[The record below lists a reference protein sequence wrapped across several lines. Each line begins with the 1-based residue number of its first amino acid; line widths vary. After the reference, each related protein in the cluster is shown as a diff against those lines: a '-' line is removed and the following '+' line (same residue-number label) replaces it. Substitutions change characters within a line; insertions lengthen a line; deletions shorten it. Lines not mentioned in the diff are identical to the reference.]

1 MQALYALRQAEA
13 SDFQLAIDFITD
25 TFRPDLNSM
34 EVQEPKKLDKM
45 RKLALM
51 ALDEIAKGADVS
63 KDQEL
68 PTQAYRTA
76 KDAFEYYQK
85 KVVEDRVA
93 YARMMLK
100 ESEVAYETYLWVLTM
115 LAEFGKIAKADRERA
130 YDDPDFAIA
139 KESGLD
145 SNVIINVLVESKTL
159 ENEAARHGINWEEEI
174 GDLRRIYR
182 EVFKTDQTYRD
193 YCQAHQHTPD
203 EDQKLAQ
210 YALRQ
215 LILKSEGCV
224 TYFEAKDLNWAEN
237 QQVVRDM
244 SIKTLKTA
252 AEPGAFKLSVLSEN
266 WEDDR
271 WFMEELFRKTIEN
284 DIVFEGLINDQLK
297 NWDADRVAMTDNI
310 LMKMALAE
318 MMNFSA
324 IPVKVTINEIIEIAK
339 DYSTPKSGIFVNGIL
354 DVLSKQLVEN
364 NTIRK
369 SGRGLIDNK

>member
-13 SDFQLAIDFITD
+13 SDFQLAMDFIID

-34 EVQEPKKLDKM
+34 ETQDLKKLEEL
-45 RKLALM
+45 RRLSLEALE
-51 ALDEIAKGADVS
+51 AIAKGVDVS
-63 KDQEL
+63 KNHAL
-68 PTQAYRTA
+68 PTEAYRTA
-76 KDAFEYYQK
+76 QNAFDYYQK
-85 KVVEDRVA
+85 RVRDDRAA
-93 YARMMLK
+93 YAQMMLK
-100 ESEVAYETYLWVLTM
+100 ESEVAYETYLWVLMM
-115 LAEFGKIAKADRERA
+115 LVEFGKIAKTDRERA
-130 YDDPDFAIA
+130 YDDPDFVIA

-145 SNVIINVLVESKTL
+145 SNAIINVLVESKAL
-159 ENEAARHGINWEEEI
+159 ENEAARHGISWNEEV
-174 GDLRRIYR
+174 GDLRRLYR
-182 EVFKTDQTYRD
+182 EVFKTDQTYQS

-252 AEPGAFKLSVLSEN
+252 AEADAFKLSVLSEN

-271 WFMEELFRKTIEN
+271 WFMAELFKITTEN
-284 DIVFEGLINDQLK
+284 DIIFEELINDQLK

-354 DVLSKQLVEN
+354 DVLSKQLIEN